1 MNPSGSPSP
10 AELKRGLRVEMRRR
24 LAGLGREERDRD
36 SDRIRAVIAADGR
49 WRAAKAI
56 LGFVPLATEPDILGL
71 LTVAVG
77 EGRCVCVPRWNR
89 LEEVYEAAAFGGM
102 EGLEP
107 GAFGVQEPSAALP
120 RVPWERLDLILVPG
134 LAFDRLGRRLGRGR
148 GYYDRI
154 LGLASSARRWG
165 VAFDCQ
171 IVETVPSEPHD
182 LNVHTLVTPQSGL
195 TATQ

>member
-1 MNPSGSPSP
+1 M
-10 AELKRGLRVEMRRR
+10 EMRRR
-24 LAGLGREERDRD
+24 LAGLGREERDRA
-36 SDRIRAVIAADGR
+36 SDRIRAAIGSDDR
-49 WRAAKAI
+49 WRVAKAI
-56 LGFVPLATEPDILGL
+56 LGFVPLATEPDLLEL
-71 LTVAVG
+71 LTAAAK

-89 LEEVYEAAAFGGM
+89 SEEAYEAAAFGGM

-107 GAFGVQEPSAALP
+107 GAFGVREPSSELP

-154 LGLASSARRWG
+154 LSLAPSARRWG

-171 IVETVPSEPHD
+171 IVETVPSERHD
-182 LNVHTLVTPQSGL
+182 LNVHTLVTPEFGL

>member
-1 MNPSGSPSP
+1 MNPSGPPAPS
-10 AELKRGLRVEMRRR
+10 ELKRVLRMEMRRR
-24 LAGLGREERDRD
+24 LAGLGREERDRA
-36 SDRIRAVIAADGR
+36 SDRIRAAIASDDR
-49 WRAAKAI
+49 WRSAKGI
-56 LGFVPLATEPDILGL
+56 LGFVPLATEPDILEL
-71 LTVAVG
+71 LTAAAK

-89 LEEVYEAAAFGGM
+89 SEEVYEAAAFGGM

-107 GAFGVQEPSAALP
+107 GAFGVREPSSELP
-120 RVPWERLDLILVPG
+120 GVPWERLDLILVPG

-154 LGLASSARRWG
+154 LSLASSARRWG